1 MATRAPAITA
11 RCWPRPGH
19 RIIPTIETI
28 AELSRKTLYE
38 QSLPD
43 LEAMLAKCYEKT
55 RPPSGQVK
63 LFVCFGQVAQASL
76 MPFARLLFDWY
87 RVPILRV
94 TLDGQG
100 HKKIDRIVPVAINA
114 LNEEERAFFLRAL
127 EATPAGLG
135 RPPRPGRRPNTLAV
149 LHDPQEK
156 LPPSTQDSIRHFA
169 KVAQRFSIDVEPIQ
183 RGDLDKLA
191 EYDALFIRVTTSIDN
206 YTYRFARRA
215 QQEGM
220 PVIDDPQSMIRCTN
234 KVYLAERL
242 TAERVP
248 TPKTLVVQ
256 SEKQAGELGERIGW
270 PVVLKIPDG
279 SFSRGVY
286 KCDNAEEL
294 KRRLKQLL
302 QDSTC

>member
-1 MATRAPAITA
+1 MEDRQDQDA
-11 RCWPRPGH
+11 
-19 RIIPTIETI
+19 
-28 AELSRKTLYE
+28 
-38 QSLPD
+38 
-43 LEAMLAKCYEKT
+43 
-55 RPPSGQVK
+55 GQ
-63 LFVCFGQVAQASL
+63 
-76 MPFARLLFDWY
+76 Y
-87 RVPILRV
+87 
-94 TLDGQG
+94 
-100 HKKIDRIVPVAINA
+100 
-114 LNEEERAFFLRAL
+114 
-127 EATPAGLG
+127 
-135 RPPRPGRRPNTLAV
+135 TLAV

-302 QDSTC
+302 QDS